1 MVFYLS
7 YKFIQLTGDSL
18 HSSPLDRAYKS
29 KPLAH
34 YPEHVPWNPFD
45 AHGICMLSL
54 PQGLRFRTQK
64 HCIDSKFHAFATTR
78 EDGKRCYGFSVVF
91 YEEVRNRNICS
102 AMHTLQSMF
111 ITELSS
117 GQTPPG
123 IRRVK
128 ESPVSR
134 SLPRHF
140 KLAAHTP
147 ASALSYYDITKDKLY
162 VAKSIS
168 LICQVAYA
176 YAAEVFLTNLY
187 K

>member
-1 MVFYLS
+1 MHTS
-7 YKFIQLTGDSL
+7 TGDNL
-18 HSSPLDRAYKS
+18 HCSPLDRAYKS

-34 YPEHVPWNPFD
+34 YPEHVAWNPFD
-45 AHGICMLSL
+45 SHGICMLSL

-64 HCIDSKFHAFATTR
+64 HNVDPQFHAFATTR
-78 EDGKRCYGFSVVF
+78 EDGKRCHGFSLIF

-117 GQTPPG
+117 GPTSPAASPHAG
-123 IRRVK
+123 MRRVR

-147 ASALSYYDITKDKLY
+147 AAALSYYDIAKDKLY

-168 LICQVAYA
+168 LVCQVAYA
-176 YAAEVFLTNLY
+176 HVAKLFLTNLY